1 MSKANLNGS
10 GQFMGMNGATDMSER
25 SEGVGASADNG
36 LPCIPAHTER
46 SGRAR
51 CRFADTVLVM
61 LEEGALKETV
71 KSAAERSG
79 CFLFEAEGFFDLIS
93 IPAFLAI
100 IDPALIPPSHWQ
112 VVCLASLEMAD
123 YDSDLK
129 LLLVHPASHEDSL
142 AAHSVAEAPK
152 RWDEES
158 LMQVI
163 ERTKPGRKG
172 AQ

>member
-1 MSKANLNGS
+1 MSKANLNGG
-10 GQFMGMNGATDMSER
+10 GQFIRIQNSADMSER
-25 SEGVGASADNG
+25 SEGVEVSAGNG

-46 SGRAR
+46 SGRAG

-71 KSAAERSG
+71 KRAGERSG
-79 CFLFEAEGFFDLIS
+79 CFLFEVEGFFDLIS

-100 IDPALIPPSHWQ
+100 IDPSLIPPSHWQ
-112 VVCLASLEMAD
+112 VVCQASQEMAD
-123 YDSDLK
+123 FDSDLK
-129 LLLVHPASHEDSL
+129 LLLVHPASHEDTL

-163 ERTKPGRKG
+163 ERTKPSGRG
-172 AQ
+172 